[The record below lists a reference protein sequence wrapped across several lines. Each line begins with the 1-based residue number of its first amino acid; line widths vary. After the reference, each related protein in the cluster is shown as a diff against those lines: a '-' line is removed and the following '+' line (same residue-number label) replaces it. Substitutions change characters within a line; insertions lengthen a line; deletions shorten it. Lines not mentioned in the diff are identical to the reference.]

1 MFMIIILIE
10 SITILLIFPGL
21 SSPPLCTTPLPGT
34 CGPGMSCV
42 SIARGE
48 FYDWISHGLYRTS
61 LPHPAGSLYR
71 SVGYQKPFY
80 TYNYPVPANILVV
93 DDDPIQRELLNSV
106 LNKVGFRVTTLDDSH
121 RVLEILGEGDIQLLI
136 TDWMM
141 PGLDGLALTRLI
153 RSAGFPKYVYII
165 LLTGRSDTR
174 DVVKGLE
181 AGADDFLAKP
191 FDHNELIARLSVGR
205 RIIGLEENLRS
216 TRDEL
221 EKLATHDHLTLLLNR
236 RAISA
241 ALNVELARA
250 RRSFLPLSIIFLDLD
265 KFKNINDRHGHA
277 TGDKALTEVA
287 RVLASSMRPYD
298 FAGRWAGDEFI
309 SIIPTA
315 DVEQTRKIANRI
327 LNRISKIEIP
337 TKAGNLLKLKA
348 SIGFCTFKP
357 GLNHVLDLD
366 VLVQQAD
373 NAMYIAKSAGGNRVC
388 YLSIEDPGDGGG
400 K

>member
-1 MFMIIILIE
+1 
-10 SITILLIFPGL
+10 
-21 SSPPLCTTPLPGT
+21 
-34 CGPGMSCV
+34 MSCV